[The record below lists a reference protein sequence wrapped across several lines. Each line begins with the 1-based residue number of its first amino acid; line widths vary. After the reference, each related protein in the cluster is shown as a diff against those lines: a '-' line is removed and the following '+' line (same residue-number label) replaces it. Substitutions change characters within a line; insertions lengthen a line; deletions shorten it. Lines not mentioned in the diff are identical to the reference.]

1 MNELENVWDN
11 IEEFW
16 EFVGENKK
24 LLGVAISET
33 EGLDLLNALRDIYI
47 CLDENIEDAKKML
60 TLLAT
65 ILLSTSQGD
74 NKFINDIKVEAAMQ
88 KFDTS
93 IREILDEK
101 PR

>member
-47 CLDENIEDAKKML
+47 CLDENTEDAKKML

-101 PR
+101 PK

>member
-24 LLGVAISET
+24 LLGVAISEN

>member
-60 TLLAT
+60 TLLAN

>member
-33 EGLDLLNALRDIYI
+33 EGLDLLNAPRDIYI